1 MRNVTIVDIHNRLNG
16 LSAISNSDLKT
27 ANIFVESAHG
37 VASNGRVADVKR
49 LIENAASSNHEIP
62 FFTYMELF
70 DSIIDKGNVSE
81 INSIGSV
88 ITEKAVTKTR
98 DAKHTLT
105 LIRRRLSRA
114 KSKLKSNVYK
124 SLDSIKSKYHQTS
137 KHEAAIAAYEAME
150 EKAIICIN
158 CDRVI
163 ENYNKISKRFNLE
176 MLFNENTRI
185 NGVSDTVIE
194 LCRRIDTYSMPDT
207 VKFNTV
213 IETAWYGF
221 ESNHIEYSKAEILE
235 AAVDYYAF
243 KPNGLKACKEILEAT
258 LFYDKNADM
267 ENIDIMTE
275 EEPESNPTVEDA
287 IMTFCSPNS
296 NAKIVKESTDFNKI
310 FKKFKETELDDKPET
325 KLKGLINKLYA
336 RDVNSIVDETPNLLT
351 WIRSFFIIGSAAIPT
366 IGPVIMIIGF
376 IADRFIQLDKDRE
389 EVGQMVKCFTNEI
402 KKSKT
407 KLDSCSDP
415 EDKKRL
421 EEYIKA
427 CEKARDKLNSYHDEL
442 ITDEE
447 LDAKYADMYNDGDSK
462 DVDFSD
468 LFGDDFD
475 FDFDEDFMEAAVLAK
490 MSTIISEFAEY
501 STEHPITDTDIYN
514 LVYGVDDD
522 TLTSVAY
529 IASKYPETFHKD
541 AVIDAVNDSIA
552 DSKRSKIAYES
563 VYAKALRVSALNSA
577 KEILSEETEPIK
589 AKTIY
594 EAKIEV
600 DCLNESYRA
609 IEMMIHAM
617 SNENASQFLEASFSN
632 TLRMAS
638 MKLRQAM
645 TKLKDKDRQISKS
658 IDISMNNF
666 TKSAERALTNDN
678 REAIIKGTILPSASK
693 ILKLVIANA
702 GLIALGQP
710 ALAVI
715 GTLGYLG
722 TSAKF
727 KAKERQMLTDEIE
740 IELKMCQKYID
751 IAEQKNDMK
760 ALKQLLMIQ
769 RDLERQHQRIRY
781 KMKAELG
788 QKYYDAKHVGDQ

>member
-1 MRNVTIVDIHNRLNG
+1 MRNVTITDIHNRLNS
-16 LSAISNSDLKT
+16 LAAISNSDIKT
-27 ANIFVESAHG
+27 ANIFVESANGLVH
-37 VASNGRVADVKR
+37 NGRVSDIKR
-49 LIENAASSNHEIP
+49 LIESAASSNHEIP

-70 DSIIDKGNVSE
+70 DSIVDKGTVSE
-81 INSIGSV
+81 VNSIGSV

-114 KSKLKSNVYK
+114 KNKLKSNVYK
-124 SLDSIKSKYHQTS
+124 SLDSIKSKYQTS
-137 KHEAAIAAYEAME
+137 KHEAAISALEAME

-176 MLFNENTRI
+176 LLFNENIRI
-185 NGVSDTVIE
+185 NGVTDTVIE

-207 VKFNTV
+207 VKFNTI

-221 ESNHIEYSKAEILE
+221 ESNHIEYSKSEILE

-243 KPNGLKACKEILEAT
+243 KPNGLKACKDILEAT
-258 LFYDKNADM
+258 LFYDKDDDM
-267 ENIDIMTE
+267 RNIDILTE
-275 EEPESNPTVEDA
+275 EEPEKVTSIGEQIMSYCNPNAPVS
-287 IMTFCSPNS
+287 IMT
-296 NAKIVKESTDFNKI
+296 ESKDFNKI
-310 FKKFKETELDDKPET
+310 FKEFKENELDDKPET

-351 WIRSFFIIGSAAIPT
+351 WIRSFFIIGSAAVPV

-376 IADRFIQLDKDRE
+376 IADKFIQLDKDRE
-389 EVGQMVKCFTNEI
+389 EVGKMVKCFTNEI

-407 KLDSCSDP
+407 KLESTSDP

-427 CEKARDKLNSYHDEL
+427 CENARDKLNAFHDEL
-442 ITDEE
+442 ISEEE
-447 LDAKYADMYNDGDSK
+447 LDAKYEDMYK
-462 DVDFSD
+462 DDTPSFKVDDEFAD
-468 LFGDDFD
+468 LFDDFD
-475 FDFDEDFMEAAVLAK
+475 FDDEFMEASALEK
-490 MSTIISEFAEY
+490 IGNIMTEFTEY
-501 STEHPITDTDIYN
+501 SSDHPITDTDIYN
-514 LVYGVDDD
+514 LVYGVDDE
-522 TLTSVAY
+522 TLTSIAF
-529 IASKYPETFHKD
+529 IASKYPETFYKE
-541 AVIDAVNDSIA
+541 AVIDAIDDSIS

-563 VYAKALRVSALNSA
+563 VYAKALRVTALNTA
-577 KEILSEETEPIK
+577 KEILSEEVDTSK
-589 AKTIY
+589 TKTIY
-594 EAKIEV
+594 EAIIDM

-609 IEMMIHAM
+609 IEMMINAM
-617 SNENASQFLEASFSN
+617 SNENTSQFLEASFTN
-632 TLRMAS
+632 TLRVAS
-638 MKLRQAM
+638 MKLKQAM

-658 IDISMNNF
+658 IDIGMNNL

-678 REAIIKGTILPSASK
+678 REAIIKGSILPSASK

-702 GLIALGQP
+702 GLIAIGQP

-740 IELKMCQKYID
+740 IELKMCQKYIE

>member
-1 MRNVTIVDIHNRLNG
+1 MRNVTIVDIHNRLNS
-16 LSAISNSDLKT
+16 LAAISNSNVKT
-27 ANIFVESAHG
+27 ANIFVESANGLAH
-37 VASNGRVADVKR
+37 NGRVADIKR

-70 DSIIDKGNVSE
+70 DSIVDKGTVSE
-81 INSIGSV
+81 VNSIGSV

-114 KSKLKSNVYK
+114 KNKLKSNVYK
-124 SLDSIKSKYHQTS
+124 SLDSIKSKYQTS
-137 KHEAAIAAYEAME
+137 KHEAAITALEAME

-176 MLFNENTRI
+176 LLFNENTRI
-185 NGVSDTVIE
+185 NGVTDTVIE
-194 LCRRIDTYSMPDT
+194 LCRRIDTYNMPDA
-207 VKFNTV
+207 VKFNTI

-221 ESNHIEYSKAEILE
+221 ESNHIEYSKSEILE

-243 KPNGLKACKEILEAT
+243 KPNGLKACKDILEAT
-258 LFYDKNADM
+258 LFYDKDEDM
-267 ENIDIMTE
+267 KNIDIVTE
-275 EEPESNPTVEDA
+275 EDPKKEASIGEQIMSYCNPNAPVAVVTES
-287 IMTFCSPNS
+287 
-296 NAKIVKESTDFNKI
+296 KDFNKI
-310 FKKFKETELDDKPET
+310 FKEFKENELDDKPET

-351 WIRSFFIIGSAAIPT
+351 WIRSFFIIGSAAIPV

-376 IADRFIQLDKDRE
+376 IADKFIQLDKDRE
-389 EVGQMVKCFTNEI
+389 EVGKMVKCFTNEI

-407 KLDSCSDP
+407 KLESTSDP

-421 EEYIKA
+421 EEYINA
-427 CEKARDKLNSYHDEL
+427 CEKARDKLNAFHDEL
-442 ITDEE
+442 ISEEE
-447 LDAKYADMYNDGDSK
+447 LDAKYEDMYSNDGPSFK
-462 DVDFSD
+462 VDDEFAD
-468 LFGDDFD
+468 LFDDFD
-475 FDFDEDFMEAAVLAK
+475 FDDEFMEATALEK
-490 MSTIISEFAEY
+490 IGNIMTEFAEY
-501 STEHPITDTDIYN
+501 SNDHPITDTDIYN
-514 LVYGVDDD
+514 LVYGVDDE
-522 TLTSVAY
+522 TLTSIAF
-529 IASKYPETFHKD
+529 IASKYPETFYKE

-563 VYAKALRVSALNSA
+563 VYAKALRVTALNTA
-577 KEILSEETEPIK
+577 REILSEEVDITTT
-589 AKTIY
+589 KTIY
-594 EAKIEV
+594 EAIIDM

-609 IEMMIHAM
+609 IEMMINAM
-617 SNENASQFLEASFSN
+617 SNENTSQFLEASFTN
-632 TLRMAS
+632 TLRVAS
-638 MKLRQAM
+638 MKLKQAM

-658 IDISMNNF
+658 IDISMNNL

-678 REAIIKGTILPSASK
+678 REAIIKGSILPSASK
-693 ILKLVIANA
+693 LLKLVIANA

-740 IELKMCQKYID
+740 IELKMCQKYIE

>member
-1 MRNVTIVDIHNRLNG
+1 MRNVTITDIHNRLNS
-16 LSAISNSDLKT
+16 LAAISNSDIKT
-27 ANIFVESAHG
+27 ANIFVESANGLVH
-37 VASNGRVADVKR
+37 NGRVSDIKR
-49 LIENAASSNHEIP
+49 LIESAASSNHEIP

-70 DSIIDKGNVSE
+70 DSIVDKGTVSE
-81 INSIGSV
+81 VNSIGSV

-114 KSKLKSNVYK
+114 KNKLKSNVYK
-124 SLDSIKSKYHQTS
+124 SLDSIKSKYQTS
-137 KHEAAIAAYEAME
+137 KHEAAISALEAME

-176 MLFNENTRI
+176 LLFNENTRI
-185 NGVSDTVIE
+185 NGVTDTVIE

-207 VKFNTV
+207 VKFNTI

-221 ESNHIEYSKAEILE
+221 ESNHIEYSKSEILE

-243 KPNGLKACKEILEAT
+243 KPNGLKACKDILEAT
-258 LFYDKNADM
+258 LFYDKDDDM
-267 ENIDIMTE
+267 RNIDILTE
-275 EEPESNPTVEDA
+275 EEPEKVTSIGEQIMSYCNPNAPVS
-287 IMTFCSPNS
+287 IMT
-296 NAKIVKESTDFNKI
+296 ESKDFNKI
-310 FKKFKETELDDKPET
+310 FKEFKENELDDKPET

-351 WIRSFFIIGSAAIPT
+351 WIRSFFIIGSAAVPV

-376 IADRFIQLDKDRE
+376 IADKFIQLDKDRE
-389 EVGQMVKCFTNEI
+389 EVGKMVKCFTNEI

-407 KLDSCSDP
+407 KLESTSDP

-427 CEKARDKLNSYHDEL
+427 CENARDKLNAFHDEL
-442 ITDEE
+442 ISEEE
-447 LDAKYADMYNDGDSK
+447 LDAKYEDMYK
-462 DVDFSD
+462 DDTPSFKVDDEFAD
-468 LFGDDFD
+468 LFDDFD
-475 FDFDEDFMEAAVLAK
+475 FDDEFMEASALEK
-490 MSTIISEFAEY
+490 IGNIMTEFTEY
-501 STEHPITDTDIYN
+501 SSDHPITDTDIYN
-514 LVYGVDDD
+514 LVYGVDDE
-522 TLTSVAY
+522 TLTSIAF
-529 IASKYPETFHKD
+529 IASKYPETFYKE
-541 AVIDAVNDSIA
+541 AVIDAIDDSIS

-563 VYAKALRVSALNSA
+563 VYAKALRVTALNTA
-577 KEILSEETEPIK
+577 KEILSEEVDTSK
-589 AKTIY
+589 TKTIY
-594 EAKIEV
+594 EAIIDM

-609 IEMMIHAM
+609 IEMMINAM
-617 SNENASQFLEASFSN
+617 SNENTSQFLEASFTN
-632 TLRMAS
+632 TLRVAS
-638 MKLRQAM
+638 MKLKQAM

-658 IDISMNNF
+658 IDIGMNNL

-678 REAIIKGTILPSASK
+678 REAIIKGSILPSASK

-702 GLIALGQP
+702 GLIAIGQP

-740 IELKMCQKYID
+740 IELKMCQKYIE